1 MDDIESGQ
9 IVVKHK
15 MSLLKKK
22 KKKMSLLTI
31 SALYGKVWMKITNR
45 DIKYVYKCG
54 KQ

>member
-22 KKKMSLLTI
+22 KKKKDEL
-31 SALYGKVWMKITNR
+31 ADN
-45 DIKYVYKCG
+45 
-54 KQ
+54 

>member
-9 IVVKHK
+9 IVAKHE
-15 MSLLKKK
+15 
-22 KKKMSLLTI
+22 MSLLTS
-31 SALYGKVWMKITNR
+31 SALYVKVWMKITNR